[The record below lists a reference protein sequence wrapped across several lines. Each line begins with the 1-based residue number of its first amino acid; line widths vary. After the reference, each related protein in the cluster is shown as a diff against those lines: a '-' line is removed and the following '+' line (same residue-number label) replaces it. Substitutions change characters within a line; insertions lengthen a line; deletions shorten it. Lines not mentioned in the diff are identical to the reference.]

1 MYNIETLITRIE
13 ENFMTHKITV
23 LNFSPLILDTI
34 IDFLENKIELQ
45 QQLEADVK
53 FGGINTE
60 IKQQVIEE
68 LIDRLNNLI
77 PNIIIATH
85 E

>member
-1 MYNIETLITRIE
+1 MTQEKDTRITRLTFVPSVTDDFIDVIE
-13 ENFMTHKITV
+13 NREEIQ
-23 LNFSPLILDTI
+23 D
-34 IDFLENKIELQ
+34 
-45 QQLEADVK
+45 QLKADLC

-60 IKQQVIEE
+60 IRQQVIEE
-68 LIDRLNNLI
+68 LIERLNELI

>member
-1 MYNIETLITRIE
+1 MVKFKQEDTRITRL
-13 ENFMTHKITV
+13 T
-23 LNFSPLILDTI
+23 FSQTILDNF
-34 IDFLENKIELQ
+34 IDTVENKEELQ
-45 QQLEADVK
+45 EQLKADLL

-60 IKQQVIEE
+60 IKEQTIEE
-68 LIDRLNNLI
+68 LIDRLNKLI

>member
-1 MYNIETLITRIE
+1 MTQQKDTRITRLTFVPSIVDYFIDAVEHRE
-13 ENFMTHKITV
+13 EIQ
-23 LNFSPLILDTI
+23 D
-34 IDFLENKIELQ
+34 
-45 QQLEADVK
+45 QLKADIC

-60 IKQQVIEE
+60 IRQQVIEE
-68 LIDRLNNLI
+68 LIERLNKLI

>member
-1 MYNIETLITRIE
+1 MTKLEQKDIRITRLT
-13 ENFMTHKITV
+13 FD
-23 LNFSPLILDTI
+23 PI
-34 IDFLENKIELQ
+34 IVDDFIDAVEQREELQ
-45 QQLEADVK
+45 EQLKADML

-60 IKQQVIEE
+60 IKEQVIRE
-68 LIDRLNNLI
+68 LIERLNNLI